1 MFHETHA
8 GFYMP
13 SRKSISHP
21 NENFFP
27 YLKTSFRFKF
37 GRRKD
42 NLVGTAGLGNDALE
56 LIDLLLGT
64 AKGTELLMLLV

>member
-1 MFHETHA
+1 MKPTPVFTCL
-8 GFYMP
+8 P
-13 SRKSISHP
+13 
-21 NENFFP
+21 ENPFRIPMRIFFP
-27 YLKTSFRFKF
+27 ISKHHFRFKF